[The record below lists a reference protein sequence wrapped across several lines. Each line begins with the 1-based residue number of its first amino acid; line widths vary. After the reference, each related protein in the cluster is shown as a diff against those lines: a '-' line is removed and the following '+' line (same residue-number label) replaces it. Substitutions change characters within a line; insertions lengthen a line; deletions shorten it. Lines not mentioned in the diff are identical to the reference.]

1 MCNPIFFLFAFLRSW
16 FQSRLRLQAEIV
28 ALRDQVIVLRRSQ
41 KGRVHLRAADR
52 LFWVWLTRL
61 WSGWRSALFMVK
73 PETVISWH
81 RQGFRRYWTWRSRQ
95 GRLGRLEVSEEV
107 QDLIRKM
114 SVADPLWGAPRIHG
128 ELLKLGIEVTQAT
141 VAKYIVRQRKPPSQT
156 WRTFL
161 NNHVKDLVSTD
172 FFVVPT
178 LSFRALFVF
187 VALAHHRRRV
197 PSAQEE
203 GPRPNPIPSHL
214 VRSDTSAMTR
224 ARKGSARTGSMRSPR
239 GRVLRLAQ
247 SSFWYRHPYIPWR
260 CTYAGGGVKR
270 GTVYGATDERGY
282 RAVVNPVSVAD
293 FHATILHLMGLDY
306 KQLFYEID

>member
-1 MCNPIFFLFAFLRSW
+1 MRNSRADSEDGYG
-16 FQSRLRLQAEIV
+16 QSL
-28 ALRDQVIVLRRSQ
+28 
-41 KGRVHLRAADR
+41 
-52 LFWVWLTRL
+52 
-61 WSGWRSALFMVK
+61 
-73 PETVISWH
+73 
-81 RQGFRRYWTWRSRQ
+81 
-95 GRLGRLEVSEEV
+95 LGT
-107 QDLIRKM
+107 
-114 SVADPLWGAPRIHG
+114 PRIRG
-128 ELLKLGIEVTQAT
+128 ELLKLGIQVSQAT
-141 VAKYIVRQRKPPSQT
+141 VAKYMVRQPKPPSQR

-306 KQLFYEID
+306 KQLFYEIDGKREKLTGNFEARIVSEILV